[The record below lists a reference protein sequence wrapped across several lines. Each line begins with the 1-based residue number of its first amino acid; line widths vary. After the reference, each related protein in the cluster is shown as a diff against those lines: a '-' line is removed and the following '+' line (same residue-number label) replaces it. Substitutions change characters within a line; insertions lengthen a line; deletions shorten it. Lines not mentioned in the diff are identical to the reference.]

1 MKGLLYRDLQINKK
15 SLILS
20 FVFLIYLFYLIVKE
34 DMMAENDK
42 LFMINLYTFINI
54 ILVYAM
60 AEYILKPDK
69 KSKWEVFLYA
79 TPVTKQKIVGEKYL
93 FDYIFMGIGIFTSV
107 VFIKVFNMYVNR
119 NMSYNEYL
127 GILYAILLILL
138 NSAIH
143 KPLTYTLG
151 EKGAGIFSMIF
162 VMAVFIIGTLSILAE
177 KMEWIA
183 DFGENMD
190 SIIIFFQSKKMLV
203 VLGAAILLH
212 CCSYFLSAEMYNTN
226 CD

>member
-20 FVFLIYLFYLIVKE
+20 FAFLIYLFYLIVKE
-34 DMMAENDK
+34 DMVAENDR
-42 LFMINLYTFINI
+42 LLMINLYTFSNI
-54 ILVYAM
+54 ILVYAI

-93 FDYIFMGIGIFTSV
+93 FDYIFIGIGIFTSV
-107 VFIKVFNMYVNR
+107 ILIKVFNMYVNR

-127 GILYAILLILL
+127 GILYAVFLILL
-138 NSAIH
+138 NSAVH
-143 KPLTYTLG
+143 KPLTYIFG

-162 VMAVFIIGTLSILAE
+162 VMTVFIIGTLSIMAE

-183 DFGENMD
+183 HFGEKMD
-190 SIIIFFQSKKMLV
+190 SIIIFFQSKKMLM

-212 CCSYFLSAEMYNTN
+212 FCSYFFSAKMYNTN